1 MQSLKPFAALLL
13 ASSLALSTLPAWAQ
27 KVQVKNAWTRA
38 TVPGQKATGAFMQ
51 LTADQDSTLLRVEA
65 QAAAV
70 VEIHEMKMEGD
81 IMKMRALPNGLA
93 LPAGKTVELKPGDYH
108 VMLLDLK
115 IPLRKD
121 TAIPMTLVFQNAKGV
136 QTKTTIQVPVQMT
149 PPQAAAAHGAHMGH

>member
-1 MQSLKPFAALLL
+1 
-13 ASSLALSTLPAWAQ
+13 
-27 KVQVKNAWTRA
+27 
-38 TVPGQKATGAFMQ
+38 
-51 LTADQDSTLLRVEA
+51 
-65 QAAAV
+65 
-70 VEIHEMKMEGD
+70 MKMEGD